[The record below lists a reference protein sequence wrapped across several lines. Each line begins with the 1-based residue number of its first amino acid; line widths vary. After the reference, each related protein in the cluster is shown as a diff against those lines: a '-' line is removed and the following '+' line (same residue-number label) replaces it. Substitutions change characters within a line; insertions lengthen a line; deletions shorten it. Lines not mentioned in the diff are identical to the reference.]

1 MLPIRLL
8 PLLQAI
14 DLIDEATARVKMEKT
29 LKPEVL
35 DKMERR
41 IRDLESERR
50 CLQPSGIE
58 SIVGPSVDSNSSP
71 PRCSLS

>member
-1 MLPIRLL
+1 MVDKSNSLDLELLGHVHSSEPFSLL
-8 PLLQAI
+8 PTGSFIFFQAI

-29 LKPEVL
+29 LKPELL

-50 CLQPSGIE
+50 
-58 SIVGPSVDSNSSP
+58 
-71 PRCSLS
+71 

>member
-1 MLPIRLL
+1 
-8 PLLQAI
+8 
-14 DLIDEATARVKMEKT
+14 MEKT